1 MRCSTP
7 HCSEVLNDNMHER
20 LRLNKDACKTTQ
32 AYDTMEKRR
41 ATYPNMLGIARLPKE
56 RHILMILKTHTA
68 NNIFSNVNG
77 EVVGSNPA

>member
-1 MRCSTP
+1 MGLDLLNDFVG
-7 HCSEVLNDNMHER
+7 EVLTDNMHER

-68 NNIFSNVNG
+68 NNIFHC
-77 EVVGSNPA
+77 